1 MEPVDT
7 LLFADW
13 VVPVD
18 ETVHPDAMAGG
29 AVAVRGGRIAAVCPA
44 DEARQRYQGK
54 EEIKLGGHVLM
65 PGLVN
70 AHTHAAMTLLRG
82 MADDLP
88 LMRWLEDHIWPTE
101 RRWVGPG
108 YVRAGSQLAIAE
120 MLRSGTTCF
129 ADMYFFPDATAQVA
143 AETGIRACIGMV
155 AFDFPTPWASD
166 LDEYLA
172 KGLAMRDEYKG
183 DALVSTMFAPHA
195 PYTVS
200 PDSMARIRR
209 LSDQLDVPIQT
220 HLHETTDELEQFTA
234 RYGCR
239 PIEKLAELDMI
250 SPLLMGVHMTQLQ
263 AGEIDALAER
273 GCHVVHCPESN
284 MKLASGACPVAALV
298 AAGVNVAIGTDGA
311 ASNNDLDMFAEL
323 RSTAFLAKHVAAD
336 PAVVPA
342 KKVLEMATINGA
354 RALGLGDQ
362 TGSLTPG
369 KWADIISIDWRQAA
383 TQPIHN
389 PVSQLAYATAA
400 AQVDHVWVAGRQ
412 LLEGGQP
419 TRLDLNAVLASADD
433 WAQRLRRDRQPTD
446 APQ

>member
-1 MEPVDT
+1 MEAVDT

-18 ETVHPDAMAGG
+18 DTVHPDALADG

-44 DEARQRYQGK
+44 EQARQRFQAK
-54 EEIKLGGHVLM
+54 EELTLDGQVLM

-88 LMRWLEDHIWPTE
+88 LMRWLEDYIWPTE
-101 RRWVGPG
+101 QRWVGPG
-108 YVRAGSQLAIAE
+108 YVRAGSQLAVAE

-155 AFDFPTPWASD
+155 ALDFPTPWAND

-195 PYTVS
+195 PYTVC

-220 HLHETTDELEQFTA
+220 HLHETADEIDQFSA

-250 SPLLMGVHMTQLQ
+250 SPLLMGVHMTQLLPS
-263 AGEIDALAER
+263 EIEALAER
-273 GCHVVHCPESN
+273 GCHIIHCPESN
-284 MKLASGACPVAALV
+284 MKLASGACPVATLV
-298 AAGVNVAIGTDGA
+298 DNGINVAIGTDGA

-323 RSTAFLAKHVAAD
+323 RTAALFAKHVAQD
-336 PAVVPA
+336 PSVIPA
-342 KKVLEMATINGA
+342 RKVLEMATINGA

-369 KWADIISIDWRQAA
+369 KWADIISIDWRHPSS
-383 TQPIHN
+383 QPVYH
-389 PVSQLAYATAA
+389 PLSQLAYATAA

-412 LLEGGQP
+412 LLEGGKL
-419 TRLDLNAVLASADD
+419 TRLDLNAVLAGADD
-433 WAQRLRRDRQPTD
+433 WAQRLRHDEPSTD
-446 APQ
+446 TPR